1 MAPARSPETGGW
13 RGIFSQGGEV
23 GAKVSSTWRRNM
35 AALVACGS
43 SFSSGDFMWHSLAL
57 REERVDV
64 WPRSPVAAHRKGQ
77 GLEQTGGNSRCFPI
91 HEGQPTPLPCFQ
103 RAPPP
108 PPPTPPTPPGGP
120 PRGGGPGPP
129 RPPQDSQADGPGWP
143 PRGRGPVPSLPPPLN
158 PPEEAKL
165 RGWEKSRDLQWEPR
179 WPAKCLETEGE
190 EKNQTVVDVG
200 VSRG

>member
-91 HEGQPTPLPCFQ
+91 HEGQPTPLPCFH
-103 RAPPP
+103 PPP
-108 PPPTPPTPPGGP
+108 HP
-120 PRGGGPGPP
+120 PRQPGR
-129 RPPQDSQADGPGWP
+129 RPGVASPWERPGAQP
-143 PRGRGPVPSLPPPLN
+143 ASSFEPTGRS
-158 PPEEAKL
+158 KIK
-165 RGWEKSRDLQWEPR
+165 RM
-179 WPAKCLETEGE
+179 GE
-190 EKNQTVVDVG
+190 IQRLTMGAALACQMPGD
-200 VSRG
+200 